1 MKVSFSAQTP
11 APIADA
17 GTVTIATSGTV
28 TIAPPDTNTG
38 AGIPSRGPA
47 APVIDIESELVKPA
61 GEIPTAPASA
71 VATIP
76 ATAAVATVPDSPIE
90 FDENDI
96 RFEDIYLPRVN
107 IVHRVGDL
115 SLVYEPGQI
124 VLNQSLVIH
133 TPANAD
139 KKITGDAPLNLTVV
153 GFRRQQF
160 VEKVAGGGKGLLVN
174 SEAEVVAH
182 NGTLAYK
189 EWEQSVAASK
199 INPAIVAKKRF
210 EIYATAL
217 VIIQCPVTVK
227 DEGHINFPYECEG
240 KWYGLAL
247 WGMKGTAYTGAAKH
261 FYTAKKIQHLKNRYD
276 AAGNLIGGGYT
287 AWSWF
292 VTTEMKDFDSGV
304 TPVPV
309 VRHGTENTPAFRAF
323 VKDVTGCAGK

>member
-1 MKVSFSAQTP
+1 MSKVSFAAGLNP
-11 APIADA
+11 EAPVANA
-17 GTVTIATSGTV
+17 GTV

-47 APVIDIESELVKPA
+47 TPVIDVESELVKPA
-61 GEIPTAPASA
+61 GEIPTAPGSN
-71 VATIP
+71 VAL
-76 ATAAVATVPDSPIE
+76 ATVPAALVAAPDSPIE

-107 IVHRVGDL
+107 IVHRVGEL
-115 SLVYEPGQI
+115 SEVFEPGQI

-133 TPANAD
+133 TPANEV
-139 KKITGDAPLNLTVV
+139 KKITGDAPLNMTVV

-160 VEKVAGGGKGLLVN
+160 VEKVAGGAKGLLVN

-217 VIIQCPVTVK
+217 VLVQCPATLK
-227 DEGHINFPYECEG
+227 DDGHISFPYECEG

-261 FYTAKKIQHLKNRYD
+261 FYTAKKIGHLKNRFD
-276 AAGNLIGGGYT
+276 AAGNLTGGGYT
-287 AWSWF
+287 AWSWK
-292 VTTEMKDFDSGV
+292 VTTEMKDFPSGAV
-304 TPVPV
+304 PVPV
-309 VRHGTENTPAFRAF
+309 VNPGTENTPAFRAF